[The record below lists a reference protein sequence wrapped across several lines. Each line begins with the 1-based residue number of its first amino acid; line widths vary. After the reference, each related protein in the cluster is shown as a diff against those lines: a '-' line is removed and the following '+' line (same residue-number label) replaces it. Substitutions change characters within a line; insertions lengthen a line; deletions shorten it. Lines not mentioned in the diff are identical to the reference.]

1 MPAGGVPRAR
11 RGGAGAGLQALGCM
25 GSLCG
30 GAYEIT
36 DHEITGKRENPQYSL
51 INDHGDRPVT
61 GL

>member
-1 MPAGGVPRAR
+1 
-11 RGGAGAGLQALGCM
+11 M
-25 GSLCG
+25 GSHSG
-30 GAYEIT
+30 GAYESTDHESTDHEPTDHEPT

>member
-1 MPAGGVPRAR
+1 
-11 RGGAGAGLQALGCM
+11 M
-25 GSLCG
+25 GSHSG
-30 GAYEIT
+30 GAYESTDHEST

>member
-1 MPAGGVPRAR
+1 
-11 RGGAGAGLQALGCM
+11 M
-25 GSLCG
+25 GSHSG
-30 GAYEIT
+30 GAYESTDHESTDHEPT